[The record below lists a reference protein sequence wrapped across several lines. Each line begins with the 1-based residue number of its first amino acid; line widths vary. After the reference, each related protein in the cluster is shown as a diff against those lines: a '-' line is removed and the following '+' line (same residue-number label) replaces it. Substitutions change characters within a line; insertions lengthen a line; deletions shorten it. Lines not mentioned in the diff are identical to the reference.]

1 MSKEILKEQYGFI
14 FEDALIDAIDKEG
27 TYMHAKQGEELIDI
41 GQKLTHMPLLL
52 SGAIK
57 ILREDEV
64 GDELLLYFIERGDTC
79 TMSLSCCIGSHKS
92 EIRAVAETDSHIVM
106 IPVHFMDEWICDYR
120 SWRMFVLE
128 AYQHRTKELM
138 ETVDTL
144 AFLKMDQRILKY
156 LQDKAKVMGNDQITT
171 THKEIAQDLHT
182 SRVVVSRVLKKLEIE
197 GKIKLHR
204 NSIVVIDL

>member
-1 MSKEILKEQYGFI
+1 MSKEILKEQYGFL
-14 FEDALIDAIDKEG
+14 FEERLIDIIDKEG
-27 TYMHAKQGEELIDI
+27 TYVRAKQGEELIDI

-57 ILREDEV
+57 ILREDDM

-92 EIRAVAETDSHIVM
+92 EIRAIAETDSLIVM
-106 IPVHFMDEWICDYR
+106 IPVHFMDEWICEYR

-128 AYQHRTKELM
+128 AYQQRTKELL

-144 AFLKMDQRILKY
+144 AFLKMDQRILKF
-156 LQDKAKVMGNDQITT
+156 LQDKAKVMGNDIIST

-197 GKIKLHR
+197 GKIKLNR